1 MVVTLHNLLEH
12 LAANTWVILKIAIIS
27 FFIVNCWPYAVESAL
42 LNFAKNAF
50 IILPYTRD
58 IHVLA
63 VHVEMSLFT
72 MLTRLSRLSPE
83 LPSLTFKIHSQESDL
98 HGAALASLSSDVS
111 AQNAGVWHVRKP
123 CPSGTGL
130 ALRLFPGGS
139 RAVNVYRVCWMLTR
153 PYHNY
158 CLFWG
163 NGRYLFKR
171 ISCWTKSI
179 QVQLVLSYSLVNI
192 HCKSLILNQFSFNSL
207 WLCSLSNQCGITRQT
222 NFNVSLTEA
231 QSGSCNAH
239 LKWNVRVFKLSAF

>member
-1 MVVTLHNLLEH
+1 MEDGSVRECRWLWCSVQSLLSGQERV
-12 LAANTWVILKIAIIS
+12 NRAISATAERSNGYITQS
-27 FFIVNCWPYAVESAL
+27 SRASCSKYMGYIKNCNHIIFIVNCWPYAVESAL

-72 MLTRLSRLSPE
+72 MLTRLNRLSPE

-98 HGAALASLSSDVS
+98 HRAALTSLSSDVS
-111 AQNAGVWHVRKP
+111 AQNAGVWHIRKP

-130 ALRLFPGGS
+130 ALRLFPGDS
-139 RAVNVYRVCWMLTR
+139 RAVNVYHVCWMLTR
-153 PYHNY
+153 TYHNY

-192 HCKSLILNQFSFNSL
+192 HCKSLILNQFSFL
-207 WLCSLSNQCGITRQT
+207 
-222 NFNVSLTEA
+222 
-231 QSGSCNAH
+231 
-239 LKWNVRVFKLSAF
+239 